1 MKFSLSSRVEHGN
14 VDMRALLTSLNW
26 RETPIPNPKT
36 GDLEERLDDLKLFE
50 STTLERQNLKVNY
63 NALIEELQK

>member
-1 MKFSLSSRVEHGN
+1 
-14 VDMRALLTSLNW
+14 MRALLTSLNW

-50 STTLERQNLKVNY
+50 STTLERQNLKVDY